1 MRNTE
6 QIQSAAA
13 ATHCCLDTSFRS
25 WYYLTLKL
33 CKYQKHE
40 NSPTSVAQKP
50 AWNSGPQRPYLGGIL
65 LVRQVVICHRPKFT
79 FQLIPHPDYSEKCLP
94 PPPQLLTFTSFLFWF
109 QRKQLILLYFSTDRM
124 KSKTNLLSSSLRSSP
139 LNKQLSF
146 FL

>member
-13 ATHCCLDTSFRS
+13 ATHCCLDTNFRS

-94 PPPQLLTFTSFLFWF
+94 PSTASNFYFISLLVSEEAADSSLLFHGAHEV
-109 QRKQLILLYFSTDRM
+109 
-124 KSKTNLLSSSLRSSP
+124 KTNLLSSSLRSSP